1 MKKLS
6 CLLLALLLTLT
17 PLAGGIVL
25 PTAADDTAPKITPAP
40 HAYAQGL
47 AAWYAGEQNTRA
59 GQNPE
64 STVWE
69 DLIGGYDMTVRTDAK
84 TRFTAEGLA
93 LESSKQY
100 FPQEV
105 CGIVNGSAFTVE
117 IRLGAFASVGD
128 AYNTFMNSDNDNFA
142 LFRRNSNNVLE
153 FKWAAVGA
161 GQRPTVENGLT
172 VLQDALVS
180 ITYEV
185 GGEVVLYINGTRPRL
200 HRRHG
205 RGQSVHRA
213 RGQQGVPHHLPLPAL
228 LPPRPVR
235 RGDPAQR
242 RRGRLRR
249 CEEALRAGRAGV
261 AVQRHPQH
269 PRATTPM
276 PPSGRISPVS
286 RTSR

>member
-1 MKKLS
+1 MTQPPRS
-6 CLLLALLLTLT
+6 
-17 PLAGGIVL
+17 P
-25 PTAADDTAPKITPAP
+25 PRP

-161 GQRPTVENGLT
+161 GQRPIVENGLT

-185 GGEVVLYINGTRPRL
+185 GGEVVLYINGTRAAARDCTAAMGADNL
-200 HRRHG
+200 FIGHVGNKAFRTTYRSLRFYRR
-205 RGQSVHRA
+205 
-213 RGQQGVPHHLPLPAL
+213 AL
-228 LPPRPVR
+228 SAEEIR
-235 RGDPAQR
+235 RNA
-242 RRGRLRR
+242 
-249 CEEALRAGRAGV
+249 
-261 AVQRHPQH
+261 AVDGYVDVKKLYVQDGLVSLYSGIRNTA
-269 PRATTPM
+269 RATTPM